1 MFLAYGTTA
10 SVARLLGAGDRR
22 AALAQGIDGVWLA
35 VLIGLVVTVVGV
47 ATTGP
52 LVRLLGADAE
62 VADPATTYL
71 RIAFLGTTPLLVML
85 ATTGVLRGL
94 QDTRTPLV
102 VAVAGNALNIVLNLL
117 LVYGLGS
124 FDGMG
129 IAGSALGSVLAQ
141 LASAGALLAVVVRG
155 ARREGAEMRPDL
167 PGIRAAARSGVAL
180 VIRTVTL
187 RAALLLTTY
196 AVVLGADGSSGDQ
209 SVSVATH
216 QLAFTIW
223 SFLAFALDAVAIAA
237 QAITGRYLGAGD
249 RDATRDV
256 TRRMV
261 RWGAVGGVV
270 TGLLLAAASPL
281 LGPLFSGDD
290 RVHDLL
296 VPVLLVAAL
305 GQPIA
310 AVVFVL
316 DGVLIGAG
324 DGTYLAWAGVA
335 VLAVYAPVVLAV
347 GALGGGVVLVWVSL
361 SAVLMGAR
369 LVVLVHRARGDAWL
383 RHRALVDPDVRQVRP
398 AGGRLVGVPG
408 LLDADHQPVAHP
420 DEHLAGVA
428 ALVVQHGRDRRQR
441 PVGVLQA
448 RGLRRHR
455 HVEVRGAAVRDRRG
469 DQLRPQLGPAVRQG
483 GGHRGH
489 QVMDTRREHVSI
501 LLHPM
506 SPRHPA
512 GLPVMTTGHIDPR
525 YGDAS
530 ATPPDWDDVE
540 RRLTDAQL
548 YWLVT
553 VRADGRPHAVP
564 LCGVWHA
571 PASLRVRSA
580 PAMAESGLGFEN
592 ECVPPR

>member
-1 MFLAYGTTA
+1 VADSPHRAPGRSLDREIWRLALPAFLALVAEPLFLLSDAAIVGHLGTAPLAGLGIAAAVLQTLVGICVFLAYGTTA

-35 VLIGLVVTVVGV
+35 VLIGVVLTVGGV
-47 ATTGP
+47 AVTGP

-117 LVYGLGS
+117 LVYGVGS
-124 FDGMG
+124 IDGMG

-141 LASAGALLAVVVRG
+141 VASAAALLAVVVRG
-155 ARREGAEMRPDL
+155 ARQEGAEMRPDL

-196 AVVLGADGSSGDQ
+196 AVLLGADGSSGDQ

-270 TGLLLAAASPL
+270 TGVLLAAASPL

-296 VPVLLVAAL
+296 VPVLIVAAL
-305 GQPIA
+305 GQPVA

-324 DGTYLAWAGVA
+324 DGTYLAWAGAA

-347 GALGGGVVLVWVSL
+347 GALGGGVVLVLVAL

-369 LVVLVHRARGDAWL
+369 FVVLVHRARGDAWL
-383 RHRALVDPDVRQVRP
+383 VT
-398 AGGRLVGVPG
+398 GT
-408 LLDADHQPVAHP
+408 
-420 DEHLAGVA
+420 
-428 ALVVQHGRDRRQR
+428 QR
-441 PVGVLQA
+441 
-448 RGLRRHR
+448 
-455 HVEVRGAAVRDRRG
+455 
-469 DQLRPQLGPAVRQG
+469 
-483 GGHRGH
+483 
-489 QVMDTRREHVSI
+489 
-501 LLHPM
+501 
-506 SPRHPA
+506 
-512 GLPVMTTGHIDPR
+512 
-525 YGDAS
+525 
-530 ATPPDWDDVE
+530 
-540 RRLTDAQL
+540 
-548 YWLVT
+548 
-553 VRADGRPHAVP
+553 
-564 LCGVWHA
+564 
-571 PASLRVRSA
+571 
-580 PAMAESGLGFEN
+580 
-592 ECVPPR
+592 